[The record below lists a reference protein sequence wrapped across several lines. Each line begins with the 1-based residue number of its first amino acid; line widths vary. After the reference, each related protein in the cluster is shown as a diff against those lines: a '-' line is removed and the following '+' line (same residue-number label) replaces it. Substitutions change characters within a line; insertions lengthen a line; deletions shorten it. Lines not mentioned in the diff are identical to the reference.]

1 MRISDFANSSRFCVS
16 VTNVVM
22 ALKIFTLLFPEV
34 VTEKVSALILAIS
47 INIASNNVEK
57 SPFPVELY
65 RCDNVC
71 SGLSLGT
78 EAGK

>member
-1 MRISDFANSSRFCVS
+1 MKQHYASAIFANSSRFCWS

-47 INIASNNVEK
+47 INVASNNVEK
-57 SPFPVELY
+57 SPFPVNYIDERVY
-65 RCDNVC
+65 VQV
-71 SGLSLGT
+71 
-78 EAGK
+78 